1 MKNHSVEKYKNKIID
16 YLIPIILS
24 LVIATV
30 LIWTELTTRSG
41 LTLDDTAFH
50 FHRFYDT
57 YQQIQNHNFSYFQ
70 MNYGMGESGRIVNA
84 LYGPFF
90 AYLMGSLLLFCSSWL
105 RFQILITYL
114 IFLVGGLG
122 IYRLSRKVKI
132 SQVVSSIVTA
142 LFLTTG
148 YIAYWPRSNAFN
160 SWGAVLIPFV
170 LIQGINL
177 LNNHKTRFSWISLGI
192 VMAIVAQIHLLSTF
206 FSILAL
212 IPFFIYG
219 LVLSENKRQMWIDVF
234 KAVGLFIVLT
244 ANVWG
249 AFLLLYPTN
258 QMASPID
265 YSPVLTAVNLSVAGT
280 STMWTSITEVTL
292 LLFIVQLIYVIFNFK
307 SSKLNTFVTLEGL
320 VFLYLSSNLFPW
332 QFVKDTLPAVTGYL
346 QFPNRFTVVAYPLL
360 FLGIGL
366 TLNELIKSHGKKL
379 GMIAS
384 ALAII
389 VVLFNVRADFNEINN
404 MINENYHG
412 IRDNVMEMREK
423 GLIQYIKKLQI
434 NTGNSP
440 DYLPLHDNISSGD
453 VPGKLRDILQRK
465 SQFRKKVLLGG
476 HLQLTWNENETK
488 LTTLPIFLYSQSEL
502 KVNNKRVNPRV
513 SEIGMPIVKAK
524 KGENKA
530 ILAFK
535 TPIWFITLFCISI
548 ITWIIILLY
557 GGINLFKYFKETMIS
572 S

>member
-122 IYRLSRKVKI
+122 IYRLSRKVKL

-177 LNNHKTRFSWISLGI
+177 LNNHKKRFSWISLGI

-307 SSKLNTFVTLEGL
+307 SSKLNTFVTLEGI

-332 QFVKDTLPAVTGYL
+332 QFIKDTLPAVTGYL

-366 TLNELIKSHGKKL
+366 TLNELIKNHGKKL
-379 GMIAS
+379 GTIAS
-384 ALAII
+384 ALAIV

-404 MINENYHG
+404 NITYNKG
-412 IRDNVMEMREK
+412 ITSNAREMKEK
-423 GLIQYIKKLQI
+423 GLAAYINKVEI
-434 NTGNSP
+434 NSP
-440 DYLPLHDNISSGD
+440 DYLPVQKKIKSSD
-453 VPGKLRDILQRK
+453 VTGMLMSMSPQKNNFEQKALSNGRLE
-465 SQFRKKVLLGG
+465 
-476 HLQLTWNENETK
+476 LTWKDSTSK
-488 LTTLPIFLYSQSEL
+488 VTTLPIFIYKQSEL
-502 KVNNKRVNPRV
+502 SLNSKVIKPKVN
-513 SEIGMPIVKAK
+513 EIGMPQVQSR
-524 KGENKA
+524 KGKNTA
-530 ILAFK
+530 ILSFK
-535 TPIWFITLFCISI
+535 TPTWFTALLYISI
-548 ITWIIILLY
+548 LSWVLLIIY
-557 GGINLFKYFKETMIS
+557 GVFRWVKIIKN
-572 S
+572 

>member
-122 IYRLSRKVKI
+122 IYRLSRKVKL

-177 LNNHKTRFSWISLGI
+177 LNNHKKRFSWISLGI

-307 SSKLNTFVTLEGL
+307 SSKLNTFVTLEGI

-384 ALAII
+384 ALAIV

-404 MINENYHG
+404 NITYNKG
-412 IRDNVMEMREK
+412 ITSNAKEMKEK
-423 GLIQYIKKLQI
+423 GLAPYINKVEI
-434 NTGNSP
+434 NSP
-440 DYLPLHDNISSGD
+440 DYLP
-453 VPGKLRDILQRK
+453 V
-465 SQFRKKVLLGG
+465 RKKIKSSDITGMLMSMSPQKNNFEQRALSNGR
-476 HLQLTWNENETK
+476 LELTWKDSTSK
-488 LTTLPIFLYSQSEL
+488 VTTLPIFIYKQSEL
-502 KVNNKRVNPRV
+502 SLNNKVIKPKVN
-513 SEIGMPIVKAK
+513 EIGMPQVQSR
-524 KGENKA
+524 KGKNTA
-530 ILAFK
+530 ILSFK
-535 TPIWFITLFCISI
+535 TPIWFT
-548 ITWIIILLY
+548 ILLY
-557 GGINLFKYFKETMIS
+557 IS
-572 S
+572 ILSWVLLIIYGVFRWVKIVKK

>member
-122 IYRLSRKVKI
+122 IYRLSRKVKL

-177 LNNHKTRFSWISLGI
+177 LNNHKKRFSWISLGI

-307 SSKLNTFVTLEGL
+307 SSKLNTFVTLEGI

-366 TLNELIKSHGKKL
+366 TLNELIKNHGKKL
-379 GMIAS
+379 GTIAS
-384 ALAII
+384 ALAIV

-404 MINENYHG
+404 NITYNKG
-412 IRDNVMEMREK
+412 ITSNAREMKEK
-423 GLIQYIKKLQI
+423 GLAAYINKVEI
-434 NTGNSP
+434 NSP
-440 DYLPLHDNISSGD
+440 DYLPVQKKIKSSD
-453 VPGKLRDILQRK
+453 VTGMLMSMSPQKNNFEQKALSNGRLE
-465 SQFRKKVLLGG
+465 
-476 HLQLTWNENETK
+476 LTWKDSTSK
-488 LTTLPIFLYSQSEL
+488 VTTLPIFIYKQSEL
-502 KVNNKRVNPRV
+502 SLNNKVIKPKLN
-513 SEIGMPIVKAK
+513 EIGMPQVQSR
-524 KGENKA
+524 KGKNTA
-530 ILAFK
+530 ILSFK
-535 TPIWFITLFCISI
+535 TPTWFTALLYISI
-548 ITWIIILLY
+548 LSWVLLIIY
-557 GGINLFKYFKETMIS
+557 GVFRWVKIIKN
-572 S
+572 

>member
-307 SSKLNTFVTLEGL
+307 SSKLNTFVTLEGI

-384 ALAII
+384 ALAIV

-404 MINENYHG
+404 NITYNKEITSNAK
-412 IRDNVMEMREK
+412 EMKEK
-423 GLIQYIKKLQI
+423 GLALYINKVEI
-434 NTGNSP
+434 NSP
-440 DYLPLHDNISSGD
+440 DYLP
-453 VPGKLRDILQRK
+453 V
-465 SQFRKKVLLGG
+465 RKKIKSSDITGMLMSMSPQKNNFEQKALSNGR
-476 HLQLTWNENETK
+476 LELTWKDSTSK
-488 LTTLPIFLYSQSEL
+488 VTTLPIFIYKQSEL
-502 KVNNKRVNPRV
+502 SLNNKVIKPKVN
-513 SEIGMPIVKAK
+513 EIGMPQVQSR
-524 KGENKA
+524 KGKNTA
-530 ILAFK
+530 ILSFK
-535 TPIWFITLFCISI
+535 TPIWFI
-548 ITWIIILLY
+548 ILLY
-557 GGINLFKYFKETMIS
+557 IS
-572 S
+572 ILSWVLLIIYGVFRWVKIIKK

>member
-30 LIWTELTTRSG
+30 LIWTDLTTRSG

-366 TLNELIKSHGKKL
+366 TLNELIKRHGKKL

-384 ALAII
+384 ALAIV

-404 MINENYHG
+404 NITYNKG
-412 IRDNVMEMREK
+412 ITSNAKEMKEK
-423 GLIQYIKKLQI
+423 GLAPYINKVEI
-434 NTGNSP
+434 NSP
-440 DYLPLHDNISSGD
+440 DYLP
-453 VPGKLRDILQRK
+453 V
-465 SQFRKKVLLGG
+465 RKKIKSSDITGMLMSMSPQKNNFEQKALSNGR
-476 HLQLTWNENETK
+476 LELTWKDSTSK
-488 LTTLPIFLYSQSEL
+488 VTTLPIFIYKQSEL
-502 KVNNKRVNPRV
+502 SLNNKVIKPKVN
-513 SEIGMPIVKAK
+513 EIGMPQVQSR
-524 KGENKA
+524 KGKNTA
-530 ILAFK
+530 ILSFK
-535 TPIWFITLFCISI
+535 TPIWFT
-548 ITWIIILLY
+548 ILLY
-557 GGINLFKYFKETMIS
+557 IS
-572 S
+572 ILSWVLLIIYGVFRWVKIIKK

>member
-90 AYLMGSLLLFCSSWL
+90 AYLMGCLLLFCSSWL

-122 IYRLSRKVKI
+122 IYHLSRKVKL

-177 LNNHKTRFSWISLGI
+177 LNNHKKRFSWISLGI

-219 LVLSENKRQMWIDVF
+219 LVLSENKRQIWIDVF

-265 YSPVLTAVNLSVAGT
+265 YSPVLTAVNLFVAGT

-307 SSKLNTFVTLEGL
+307 SSKLNTFVTLEGI

-332 QFVKDTLPAVTGYL
+332 QFIKDTLPAVTGYL

-366 TLNELIKSHGKKL
+366 TLNELLKNHGKKL
-379 GMIAS
+379 GTIAS
-384 ALAII
+384 ALAIV
-389 VVLFNVRADFNEINN
+389 VVLFNGRADFNEINN
-404 MINENYHG
+404 NITYNKG
-412 IRDNVMEMREK
+412 ITSNASEMKEK
-423 GLIQYIKKLQI
+423 GLAAYINKVEI
-434 NTGNSP
+434 NSP
-440 DYLPLHDNISSGD
+440 DYLPVQKKIKSSD
-453 VPGKLRDILQRK
+453 VTGMLMNMASQKNKFKQRAL
-465 SQFRKKVLLGG
+465 SNGRLEI
-476 HLQLTWNENETK
+476 TWKDSTSTV
-488 LTTLPIFLYSQSEL
+488 TTLPIFIYKQSEL
-502 KVNNKRVNPRV
+502 SLNNKVIKPKVN
-513 SEIGMPIVKAK
+513 EIGMPQVQSR
-524 KGENKA
+524 KGKNTA
-530 ILAFK
+530 ILSFK
-535 TPIWFITLFCISI
+535 TPTWFTALLYISI
-548 ITWIIILLY
+548 LSWVLLIIY
-557 GGINLFKYFKETMIS
+557 GVFRWVKIVKK
-572 S
+572 

>member
-280 STMWTSITEVTL
+280 STMWASITEVTL

-307 SSKLNTFVTLEGL
+307 SSKLNTFVTLEGI

-366 TLNELIKSHGKKL
+366 TLNELIKRHGKKL

-384 ALAII
+384 ALAIV

-404 MINENYHG
+404 NITYNKG
-412 IRDNVMEMREK
+412 ITSNAKEMKEK
-423 GLIQYIKKLQI
+423 GLAPYINKVEI
-434 NTGNSP
+434 NSP
-440 DYLPLHDNISSGD
+440 DYLP
-453 VPGKLRDILQRK
+453 V
-465 SQFRKKVLLGG
+465 RKKIKSSDITGMLMSMSPQKNNFEQKALSNGR
-476 HLQLTWNENETK
+476 LELTWKDSTSK
-488 LTTLPIFLYSQSEL
+488 VTTLPIFIYKQSEL
-502 KVNNKRVNPRV
+502 SLNNKVIKPKVN
-513 SEIGMPIVKAK
+513 EIGMPQVQSR
-524 KGENKA
+524 KGKNTA
-530 ILAFK
+530 ILSFK
-535 TPIWFITLFCISI
+535 TPIWFT
-548 ITWIIILLY
+548 ILLY
-557 GGINLFKYFKETMIS
+557 IS
-572 S
+572 ILSWVLLIIYGVFRWVKIIKK

>member
-132 SQVVSSIVTA
+132 PQVVSSIVTA

-148 YIAYWPRSNAFN
+148 YIVYWPRSNAFN

-265 YSPVLTAVNLSVAGT
+265 YSPVLTAVNLCVAGT

-384 ALAII
+384 ALAIV

-404 MINENYHG
+404 NITYNKG
-412 IRDNVMEMREK
+412 ITSNAKEMKEK
-423 GLIQYIKKLQI
+423 GLAPYINKVEI
-434 NTGNSP
+434 NSP
-440 DYLPLHDNISSGD
+440 DYLP
-453 VPGKLRDILQRK
+453 V
-465 SQFRKKVLLGG
+465 RKKIKSSDITGMLMSMSPQKNNFEQKALSNGR
-476 HLQLTWNENETK
+476 LELTWKDSTSK
-488 LTTLPIFLYSQSEL
+488 VTTLPIFIYKQSEL
-502 KVNNKRVNPRV
+502 SLNNKVIKPKVN
-513 SEIGMPIVKAK
+513 EIGMPQVQSR
-524 KGENKA
+524 KGKNTA
-530 ILAFK
+530 ILSFK
-535 TPIWFITLFCISI
+535 TPIWFT
-548 ITWIIILLY
+548 ILLY
-557 GGINLFKYFKETMIS
+557 IS
-572 S
+572 ILSWVLLIIYGVFRWVKIIKK

>member
-114 IFLVGGLG
+114 IFLVGGLE

-384 ALAII
+384 ALAIV

-404 MINENYHG
+404 NITYNKG
-412 IRDNVMEMREK
+412 ITSNAKEMKEK
-423 GLIQYIKKLQI
+423 GLAPYINKVEI
-434 NTGNSP
+434 NSP
-440 DYLPLHDNISSGD
+440 DYLP
-453 VPGKLRDILQRK
+453 V
-465 SQFRKKVLLGG
+465 RKKIKSSDITGMLMSMSPQKNNFEQKALSNGR
-476 HLQLTWNENETK
+476 LELTWKDSTSK
-488 LTTLPIFLYSQSEL
+488 VTTLPIFIYKQSEL
-502 KVNNKRVNPRV
+502 SLNNKVIKPKVN
-513 SEIGMPIVKAK
+513 EIGMPQVQSR
-524 KGENKA
+524 KGKNTA
-530 ILAFK
+530 ILSFK
-535 TPIWFITLFCISI
+535 TPIWFT
-548 ITWIIILLY
+548 ILLY
-557 GGINLFKYFKETMIS
+557 IS
-572 S
+572 ILSWVLLIIYGVFRWVKIIKK

>member
-1 MKNHSVEKYKNKIID
+1 MKNSNIEKYKSNLID

-24 LVIATV
+24 LVIATI
-30 LIWTELTTRSG
+30 LIWTILSTRSG

-57 YQQIQNHNFSYFQ
+57 NQQIQNHNFSYFQ

-90 AYLMGSLLLFCSSWL
+90 AYIMGFLLLFCSSWL
-105 RFQILITYL
+105 RFQVVITYL

-122 IYRLSRKVKI
+122 MYHLSRKVKMTRT
-132 SQVVSSIVTA
+132 VSSVITA

-148 YIAYWPRSNAFN
+148 YIAYWLRSNAFN

-177 LNNHKTRFSWISLGI
+177 LNNYKKRFSWISLGV
-192 VMAIVAQIHLLSTF
+192 VMAIVAQVHLLSTF

-219 LVLSENKRQMWIDVF
+219 LVLSENRRQMWLDVF
-234 KAVGLFIVLT
+234 KAVGLFVVLT

-265 YSPVLTAVNLSVAGT
+265 FSPVLTSVNLSLAGT

-292 LLFIVQLIYVIFNFK
+292 LLFIVQIIYVAFNFK

-320 VFLYLSSNLFPW
+320 VFFYLSSNLFPW
-332 QFVKDTLPAVTGYL
+332 QFVKDNLPAVTGYL

-360 FLGIGL
+360 FLGVGL
-366 TLNELIKSHGKKL
+366 TITELVKEHGKKL
-379 GMIAS
+379 SLLAS
-384 ALAII
+384 ALAVVI
-389 VVLFNVRADFNEINN
+389 VLFNVRADFNEINN
-404 MINENYHG
+404 NISYNKG
-412 IRDNVMEMREK
+412 IISNSREMQEK
-423 GLIQYIKKLQI
+423 GLEAYINKIDI
-434 NTGNSP
+434 NTP
-440 DYLPLHDNISSGD
+440 DYLPVQKKIKSAD
-453 VPGKLRDILQRK
+453 VTGMLMNMAPQRK
-465 SQFRKKVLLGG
+465 NFSKKVLSGG
-476 HLQLTWNENETK
+476 RLEIKWNGENAK
-488 LTTLPIFLYSQSEL
+488 LTTLPVFIYHQSEL
-502 KVNNKRVNPRV
+502 TVNGKKVNPKLNK
-513 SEIGMPIVKAK
+513 IGMPIVQSKRGK
-524 KGENKA
+524 NTA
-530 ILAFK
+530 ILSFK
-535 TPIWFITLFCISI
+535 TPAWFT
-548 ITWIIILLY
+548 ILLY
-557 GGINLFKYFKETMIS
+557 IS
-572 S
+572 ILGWVVMLIYGVFRLVKIAKK

>member
-292 LLFIVQLIYVIFNFK
+292 LLFIVQLIYVIFNFR
-307 SSKLNTFVTLEGL
+307 SSKLNTFVTLEGI

-384 ALAII
+384 ALAIV

-404 MINENYHG
+404 NITYNKG
-412 IRDNVMEMREK
+412 ITSNAKEMKEK
-423 GLIQYIKKLQI
+423 GLAPYINKVEI
-434 NTGNSP
+434 NSP
-440 DYLPLHDNISSGD
+440 DYLP
-453 VPGKLRDILQRK
+453 V
-465 SQFRKKVLLGG
+465 RKKIKSSDITGMLMSMSPQKNNFEQRVISNGRLE
-476 HLQLTWNENETK
+476 LTWKDSTSK
-488 LTTLPIFLYSQSEL
+488 VTTLPIFIYKQSEL
-502 KVNNKRVNPRV
+502 SLNNKVIKPKVN
-513 SEIGMPIVKAK
+513 EIGMPQVQSR
-524 KGENKA
+524 KGKNTA
-530 ILAFK
+530 ILSFK
-535 TPIWFITLFCISI
+535 TPIWFT
-548 ITWIIILLY
+548 ILLY
-557 GGINLFKYFKETMIS
+557 IS
-572 S
+572 ILSWVLLIICGVFRCEKIIKK

>member
-280 STMWTSITEVTL
+280 STMWASITEVTL

-307 SSKLNTFVTLEGL
+307 SSKLNTFVTLEGI

-404 MINENYHG
+404 NITYNKG
-412 IRDNVMEMREK
+412 ITSNAKEMKEK
-423 GLIQYIKKLQI
+423 GLAPYINKVEI
-434 NTGNSP
+434 NSP
-440 DYLPLHDNISSGD
+440 DYLP
-453 VPGKLRDILQRK
+453 V
-465 SQFRKKVLLGG
+465 RKKIKSSDITGMLMSMSPQKNNFEQRVISNGRLEF
-476 HLQLTWNENETK
+476 TWKDSTSK
-488 LTTLPIFLYSQSEL
+488 VTTLPIFIYKQSEL
-502 KVNNKRVNPRV
+502 SLNNKVIKPKVN
-513 SEIGMPIVKAK
+513 EIGMPQVQSR
-524 KGENKA
+524 KGKNTA
-530 ILAFK
+530 ILSFK
-535 TPIWFITLFCISI
+535 TPTWFT
-548 ITWIIILLY
+548 ILLY
-557 GGINLFKYFKETMIS
+557 IS
-572 S
+572 ILSWVLLIIYGVFRWVKIIKK

>member
-122 IYRLSRKVKI
+122 IYRLSRKVKL

-177 LNNHKTRFSWISLGI
+177 LNNHKKRFSWISLGI

-307 SSKLNTFVTLEGL
+307 SSKLNTFVTLEGI

-366 TLNELIKSHGKKL
+366 TLNELIKNHGKKL
-379 GMIAS
+379 GTIAS
-384 ALAII
+384 ALAIV

-404 MINENYHG
+404 NITYNKG
-412 IRDNVMEMREK
+412 ITSNAKEMKEK
-423 GLIQYIKKLQI
+423 GLAPYINKVEI
-434 NTGNSP
+434 NSP
-440 DYLPLHDNISSGD
+440 DYLP
-453 VPGKLRDILQRK
+453 V
-465 SQFRKKVLLGG
+465 RKKIKSSDITGMLMSMSPQKNNFEQRALSNGR
-476 HLQLTWNENETK
+476 LELTWKDSTSK
-488 LTTLPIFLYSQSEL
+488 VTTLPIFIYKQSEL
-502 KVNNKRVNPRV
+502 SLNNKVIKPKLN
-513 SEIGMPIVKAK
+513 EIGMPQVQSR
-524 KGENKA
+524 KGKNTA
-530 ILAFK
+530 ILSFK
-535 TPIWFITLFCISI
+535 TPTWFTALLYISI
-548 ITWIIILLY
+548 LSWVLLIIY
-557 GGINLFKYFKETMIS
+557 GVFRWVKIIKK
-572 S
+572 

>member
-114 IFLVGGLG
+114 IFMVGGLG
-122 IYRLSRKVKI
+122 IYRLSRKAKI

-148 YIAYWPRSNAFN
+148 YIAYWSRSNAFN

-307 SSKLNTFVTLEGL
+307 SSKLNTFVTLEGI

-384 ALAII
+384 ALAIV

-404 MINENYHG
+404 NITYNKG
-412 IRDNVMEMREK
+412 ITSNAKEMKEK
-423 GLIQYIKKLQI
+423 GLALYINKVEI
-434 NTGNSP
+434 NSP
-440 DYLPLHDNISSGD
+440 DYLP
-453 VPGKLRDILQRK
+453 V
-465 SQFRKKVLLGG
+465 RKKIKSSDITGMLMSMSPQKNNFEQKALSNGR
-476 HLQLTWNENETK
+476 LELTWKDSTSK
-488 LTTLPIFLYSQSEL
+488 VTTLPIFIYKQSEL
-502 KVNNKRVNPRV
+502 SLNNKVIKPKVN
-513 SEIGMPIVKAK
+513 EIGMPQVQSR
-524 KGENKA
+524 KGKNTA
-530 ILAFK
+530 ILSFK
-535 TPIWFITLFCISI
+535 TPIWFI
-548 ITWIIILLY
+548 ILLY
-557 GGINLFKYFKETMIS
+557 IS
-572 S
+572 ILSWVLLIIYGVFRWVKIIKK

>member
-1 MKNHSVEKYKNKIID
+1 MKNYSVEKYKNKIID

-307 SSKLNTFVTLEGL
+307 SSKLNTFVTLEGI

-384 ALAII
+384 ALAIV

-404 MINENYHG
+404 NITYNKEITSNAK
-412 IRDNVMEMREK
+412 EMKEK
-423 GLIQYIKKLQI
+423 GLALYINKVEI
-434 NTGNSP
+434 NSP
-440 DYLPLHDNISSGD
+440 DYLP
-453 VPGKLRDILQRK
+453 V
-465 SQFRKKVLLGG
+465 RKKIKSSDITGMLMSMSPQKNNFEQKALSNGR
-476 HLQLTWNENETK
+476 LELTWKDSTSK
-488 LTTLPIFLYSQSEL
+488 VTTLPIFIYKQSEL
-502 KVNNKRVNPRV
+502 SLNNKVIKPKVN
-513 SEIGMPIVKAK
+513 EIGMPQVQSR
-524 KGENKA
+524 KGKNTA
-530 ILAFK
+530 ILSFK
-535 TPIWFITLFCISI
+535 TPIWFI
-548 ITWIIILLY
+548 ILLY
-557 GGINLFKYFKETMIS
+557 IS
-572 S
+572 ILSWVLLIIYGVFRWVKIIKK

>member
-122 IYRLSRKVKI
+122 IYRLSRKVKL

-177 LNNHKTRFSWISLGI
+177 LNNHKKRFSWISLGI

-307 SSKLNTFVTLEGL
+307 SSKLNTFVTLEGI

-366 TLNELIKSHGKKL
+366 TLNELIKSHGKKI

-384 ALAII
+384 ALAIV

-404 MINENYHG
+404 NITYNKG
-412 IRDNVMEMREK
+412 ITSNAKEMKEK
-423 GLIQYIKKLQI
+423 GLAPYINKVEI
-434 NTGNSP
+434 NSP
-440 DYLPLHDNISSGD
+440 DYLPVIKKIKSS
-453 VPGKLRDILQRK
+453 DITGMLMSMSPQKNNFEQRAL
-465 SQFRKKVLLGG
+465 SNGRLE
-476 HLQLTWNENETK
+476 LTWKDSTSK
-488 LTTLPIFLYSQSEL
+488 VTTLPIFIYKQSEL
-502 KVNNKRVNPRV
+502 SLNNKVIKPKVN
-513 SEIGMPIVKAK
+513 EIGMPQVQSR
-524 KGENKA
+524 KGKNTA
-530 ILAFK
+530 ILSFK
-535 TPIWFITLFCISI
+535 TPTWFT
-548 ITWIIILLY
+548 ILLY
-557 GGINLFKYFKETMIS
+557 IS
-572 S
+572 ILSWALLIIYGVFRWVKIVKK

>member
-122 IYRLSRKVKI
+122 IYRLSRKIKL

-177 LNNHKTRFSWISLGI
+177 LNNHKKRFSWISLGI
-192 VMAIVAQIHLLSTF
+192 VVAIVAQIHLLSTF

-307 SSKLNTFVTLEGL
+307 SSKLNTFVTLEGI

-366 TLNELIKSHGKKL
+366 TLNELIKSHGKKI

-384 ALAII
+384 ALAIV

-404 MINENYHG
+404 NITYNKG
-412 IRDNVMEMREK
+412 ITSNAKEMKEK
-423 GLIQYIKKLQI
+423 GLAPYINKVEI
-434 NTGNSP
+434 NSP
-440 DYLPLHDNISSGD
+440 DYLP
-453 VPGKLRDILQRK
+453 V
-465 SQFRKKVLLGG
+465 RKKIKSSDITGMLMSMS
-476 HLQLTWNENETK
+476 LQKNNFEQRALSNGRLELTWKDSTSK
-488 LTTLPIFLYSQSEL
+488 VTTLPIFIYKQSEL
-502 KVNNKRVNPRV
+502 SLNNKVIKPKVN
-513 SEIGMPIVKAK
+513 EIGMPQVQSR
-524 KGENKA
+524 KGKNTA
-530 ILAFK
+530 ILSFK
-535 TPIWFITLFCISI
+535 TPTWFT
-548 ITWIIILLY
+548 ILLY
-557 GGINLFKYFKETMIS
+557 IS
-572 S
+572 ILSWALLIIYGVFRWVKIVKK

>member
-122 IYRLSRKVKI
+122 IYRLSRKVKL

-177 LNNHKTRFSWISLGI
+177 LNNHKKRFSWISLGI

-307 SSKLNTFVTLEGL
+307 SSKLNTFVTLEGI

-366 TLNELIKSHGKKL
+366 TLNELIKNHGKKL
-379 GMIAS
+379 GTIAS
-384 ALAII
+384 ALAIV

-404 MINENYHG
+404 NITYNKG
-412 IRDNVMEMREK
+412 ITSNAKEMKEK
-423 GLIQYIKKLQI
+423 GLAPYINKVKI
-434 NTGNSP
+434 NSP
-440 DYLPLHDNISSGD
+440 DYLP
-453 VPGKLRDILQRK
+453 V
-465 SQFRKKVLLGG
+465 RKKIKSSDITGMLMSMSPQKNNFERRALPNGR
-476 HLQLTWNENETK
+476 LELTWKDSTSK
-488 LTTLPIFLYSQSEL
+488 VTTLPIFIYKQSEL
-502 KVNNKRVNPRV
+502 SLNNKVIKPKVN
-513 SEIGMPIVKAK
+513 EIGMPQVQSR
-524 KGENKA
+524 KGKNTA
-530 ILAFK
+530 ILSFK
-535 TPIWFITLFCISI
+535 TPTWFTVLLYISI
-548 ITWIIILLY
+548 LSWVLLIIY
-557 GGINLFKYFKETMIS
+557 GVFRWVKIIKK
-572 S
+572 

>member
-307 SSKLNTFVTLEGL
+307 SSKLNTFVTLEGI

-384 ALAII
+384 ALAIV

-404 MINENYHG
+404 NITYNKG
-412 IRDNVMEMREK
+412 ITSNAKEMKEK
-423 GLIQYIKKLQI
+423 GLAPYINKVEI
-434 NTGNSP
+434 NSP
-440 DYLPLHDNISSGD
+440 DYLP
-453 VPGKLRDILQRK
+453 V
-465 SQFRKKVLLGG
+465 RKKIKSSDITGMLMSMSPQKNNFEQRVISNGRLE
-476 HLQLTWNENETK
+476 LTWKDSTSK
-488 LTTLPIFLYSQSEL
+488 VTTLPIFIYKQSEL
-502 KVNNKRVNPRV
+502 SLNNKVIKPKVN
-513 SEIGMPIVKAK
+513 EIGMPQVQSR
-524 KGENKA
+524 KGKNTA
-530 ILAFK
+530 ILSFK
-535 TPIWFITLFCISI
+535 TPIWFT
-548 ITWIIILLY
+548 ILLY
-557 GGINLFKYFKETMIS
+557 IS
-572 S
+572 ILSWVLLIIYGVFRCEKIIKK

>member
-1 MKNHSVEKYKNKIID
+1 MKNHSVEKYKNKIIN

-122 IYRLSRKVKI
+122 IYRLSRKIKL

-177 LNNHKTRFSWISLGI
+177 LNNHKKRFSWISLGI

-307 SSKLNTFVTLEGL
+307 SSKLNTFVTLEGI

-384 ALAII
+384 ALAIV

-404 MINENYHG
+404 NITYNKG
-412 IRDNVMEMREK
+412 ITSNAKEMKEK
-423 GLIQYIKKLQI
+423 GLAPYINKVEI
-434 NTGNSP
+434 NSP
-440 DYLPLHDNISSGD
+440 DYLP
-453 VPGKLRDILQRK
+453 V
-465 SQFRKKVLLGG
+465 RKKIKSSDITGMLMSMSPQKNNFEQRALSNGR
-476 HLQLTWNENETK
+476 LELTWKDSTSK
-488 LTTLPIFLYSQSEL
+488 VTTLPIFIYKQSEL
-502 KVNNKRVNPRV
+502 SLNNKVIKPKVN
-513 SEIGMPIVKAK
+513 EIGMPQVQSR
-524 KGENKA
+524 KGKNTA
-530 ILAFK
+530 ILSFK
-535 TPIWFITLFCISI
+535 TPTWFT
-548 ITWIIILLY
+548 ILLY
-557 GGINLFKYFKETMIS
+557 IS
-572 S
+572 ILSWALLIIYGVFRWVKIVKK

>member
-384 ALAII
+384 ALAIV

-404 MINENYHG
+404 NITYNKG
-412 IRDNVMEMREK
+412 ITNNAREMKEK
-423 GLIQYIKKLQI
+423 GLAPYINKVEI
-434 NTGNSP
+434 NSP
-440 DYLPLHDNISSGD
+440 DYLP
-453 VPGKLRDILQRK
+453 V
-465 SQFRKKVLLGG
+465 RKKIKSSDITGMLMSMSPQKNNFEQKALSNGR
-476 HLQLTWNENETK
+476 LELTWKDSTSK
-488 LTTLPIFLYSQSEL
+488 VTTLPIFIYKQSEL
-502 KVNNKRVNPRV
+502 SLNNKVIKPKVN
-513 SEIGMPIVKAK
+513 EIGMPQVQSR
-524 KGENKA
+524 KGKNTA
-530 ILAFK
+530 ILSFK
-535 TPIWFITLFCISI
+535 TPIWFT
-548 ITWIIILLY
+548 ILLY
-557 GGINLFKYFKETMIS
+557 IS
-572 S
+572 ILSWVLLIIYGVFRWVKIIKK

>member
-384 ALAII
+384 ALAIV

-404 MINENYHG
+404 NITYNKG
-412 IRDNVMEMREK
+412 ITNNAREMKEK
-423 GLIQYIKKLQI
+423 GLAPYINKVEI
-434 NTGNSP
+434 NSP
-440 DYLPLHDNISSGD
+440 DYLP
-453 VPGKLRDILQRK
+453 V
-465 SQFRKKVLLGG
+465 RKKIKSSDITGMLMSMSPQKNNFEQRVISNGRLEF
-476 HLQLTWNENETK
+476 TWKDSTSK
-488 LTTLPIFLYSQSEL
+488 VTTLPIFIYKQSEL
-502 KVNNKRVNPRV
+502 SLNNKVIKPKVN
-513 SEIGMPIVKAK
+513 EIGMPQVQSR
-524 KGENKA
+524 KGKNTA
-530 ILAFK
+530 ILSFK
-535 TPIWFITLFCISI
+535 TPIWFT
-548 ITWIIILLY
+548 ILLY
-557 GGINLFKYFKETMIS
+557 IS
-572 S
+572 ILSWVLLIIYGVFRWVKIIKK

>member
-90 AYLMGSLLLFCSSWL
+90 AYLMGGVLLFCSSWL

-122 IYRLSRKVKI
+122 IYHLSRKVKL

-177 LNNHKTRFSWISLGI
+177 LNNHKKRFSWISLGI

-219 LVLSENKRQMWIDVF
+219 LVLSENKRQLWMDVF

-307 SSKLNTFVTLEGL
+307 ASRLNTFVTLEGI

-332 QFVKDTLPAVTGYL
+332 QFIKDTLPAVTGYL

-366 TLNELIKSHGKKL
+366 TLNELIKNHGKKL
-379 GMIAS
+379 GTIAS
-384 ALAII
+384 ALAIV

-404 MINENYHG
+404 NITYNKG
-412 IRDNVMEMREK
+412 ITNNAREMKEK
-423 GLIQYIKKLQI
+423 GLAAYINKVEI
-434 NTGNSP
+434 NSP
-440 DYLPLHDNISSGD
+440 DYLPVQKKIKSS
-453 VPGKLRDILQRK
+453 DITG
-465 SQFRKKVLLGG
+465 LLMSMSPQKNNFEQTALSNGR
-476 HLQLTWNENETK
+476 LELTWKDSTSK
-488 LTTLPIFLYSQSEL
+488 VTTLPIFIYKQSEL
-502 KVNNKRVNPRV
+502 SLNNKVIKPKLNEV
-513 SEIGMPIVKAK
+513 GMPQVQSR
-524 KGENKA
+524 KGKNTA
-530 ILAFK
+530 ILSFK
-535 TPIWFITLFCISI
+535 TPTWFTALLYISI
-548 ITWIIILLY
+548 LSWVLLIIY
-557 GGINLFKYFKETMIS
+557 GVFRWVKIIKK
-572 S
+572 

>member
-122 IYRLSRKVKI
+122 IYRLSRKVKL
-132 SQVVSSIVTA
+132 SQVVSSIVTT

-177 LNNHKTRFSWISLGI
+177 LNNHKKRFSWISLGI

-206 FSILAL
+206 FSILTL

-307 SSKLNTFVTLEGL
+307 SSKLNTFVTLEGI

-366 TLNELIKSHGKKL
+366 TLNELIKSHGKKI

-384 ALAII
+384 ALAIV

-404 MINENYHG
+404 NITYNKG
-412 IRDNVMEMREK
+412 ITSNAKEMKEK
-423 GLIQYIKKLQI
+423 GLAPYINKVEI
-434 NTGNSP
+434 NSP
-440 DYLPLHDNISSGD
+440 DYLP
-453 VPGKLRDILQRK
+453 V
-465 SQFRKKVLLGG
+465 RKKIKSSDITGMLMSMS
-476 HLQLTWNENETK
+476 LQKNNFEQRALSNGRLELTWKDSTSK
-488 LTTLPIFLYSQSEL
+488 VTTLPIFIYKQSEL
-502 KVNNKRVNPRV
+502 SLNNKVIKPKVN
-513 SEIGMPIVKAK
+513 EIGMPQVQSR
-524 KGENKA
+524 KGKNTA
-530 ILAFK
+530 ILSFK
-535 TPIWFITLFCISI
+535 TPTWFT
-548 ITWIIILLY
+548 ILLY
-557 GGINLFKYFKETMIS
+557 IS
-572 S
+572 ILSWVLLIIYGVFRWVKIVKK

>member
-122 IYRLSRKVKI
+122 IYHLSRKVKI

-177 LNNHKTRFSWISLGI
+177 LNNHKKRFSWISLGI

-292 LLFIVQLIYVIFNFK
+292 LLFIVQLIYVIFNFR
-307 SSKLNTFVTLEGL
+307 SSKLNTFVTLEGI

-404 MINENYHG
+404 NITYNKG
-412 IRDNVMEMREK
+412 ITSNAKEMKEK
-423 GLIQYIKKLQI
+423 GLAPYINKVEI
-434 NTGNSP
+434 NSP
-440 DYLPLHDNISSGD
+440 DYLP
-453 VPGKLRDILQRK
+453 V
-465 SQFRKKVLLGG
+465 RKKIKSSDITGMLMSMSPQKNNFEQRVISNGRLE
-476 HLQLTWNENETK
+476 LTWKDSTSK
-488 LTTLPIFLYSQSEL
+488 VTTLPIFIYKQSEL
-502 KVNNKRVNPRV
+502 SLNNKVIKPKVN
-513 SEIGMPIVKAK
+513 EIGMPQVQSR
-524 KGENKA
+524 KGKNTA
-530 ILAFK
+530 ILSFK
-535 TPIWFITLFCISI
+535 TPIWFT
-548 ITWIIILLY
+548 ILLY
-557 GGINLFKYFKETMIS
+557 IS
-572 S
+572 ILSWVLLIIYGVFRCEKIIKK

>member
-1 MKNHSVEKYKNKIID
+1 MKNYSVEKYKNKIID

-307 SSKLNTFVTLEGL
+307 SSKLNTFVTLEGI

-384 ALAII
+384 ALAIV

-404 MINENYHG
+404 NITYNKEITSNAK
-412 IRDNVMEMREK
+412 EMKEK
-423 GLIQYIKKLQI
+423 GLALYINKVEI
-434 NTGNSP
+434 NSP
-440 DYLPLHDNISSGD
+440 DYLP
-453 VPGKLRDILQRK
+453 V
-465 SQFRKKVLLGG
+465 RKKIKSSDITGMLMSMSPQKNNFEQKALSNGR
-476 HLQLTWNENETK
+476 LELTWKDSTSK
-488 LTTLPIFLYSQSEL
+488 VTTLPIFIYKQSEL
-502 KVNNKRVNPRV
+502 SLNNKVIKPKVN
-513 SEIGMPIVKAK
+513 EIGMPQVQSR
-524 KGENKA
+524 KGKNTA
-530 ILAFK
+530 ILSFK
-535 TPIWFITLFCISI
+535 TPIWFI
-548 ITWIIILLY
+548 ILLY
-557 GGINLFKYFKETMIS
+557 IS
-572 S
+572 ILSWVLLIIYGVFRWIKIIKK

>member
-90 AYLMGSLLLFCSSWL
+90 AYLMGGLLLFCSSWL

-122 IYRLSRKVKI
+122 IYHLSRKVKL
-132 SQVVSSIVTA
+132 SQVVSSIVAA

-177 LNNHKTRFSWISLGI
+177 LNNHKKRFSWISLGI

-219 LVLSENKRQMWIDVF
+219 LVLSENKRQMWMDVF

-307 SSKLNTFVTLEGL
+307 ASRLNTFVTLEGI

-366 TLNELIKSHGKKL
+366 TLNELIKNHGKKL
-379 GMIAS
+379 GTIAS
-384 ALAII
+384 ALAIV

-404 MINENYHG
+404 NITYNKG
-412 IRDNVMEMREK
+412 ITSNAREMKEK
-423 GLIQYIKKLQI
+423 GLAAYINKVEI
-434 NTGNSP
+434 NSP
-440 DYLPLHDNISSGD
+440 DYLPVQKKIKSSD
-453 VPGKLRDILQRK
+453 VTGMLMSMSPQKNNFEQKALSNGRLE
-465 SQFRKKVLLGG
+465 
-476 HLQLTWNENETK
+476 LTWKDSTSK
-488 LTTLPIFLYSQSEL
+488 VTTLPIFIYKQSEL
-502 KVNNKRVNPRV
+502 SLNNKVIKPKLN
-513 SEIGMPIVKAK
+513 EIGMPQVQSR
-524 KGENKA
+524 KGKNTA
-530 ILAFK
+530 ILSFK
-535 TPIWFITLFCISI
+535 TPTWFTALLYISI
-548 ITWIIILLY
+548 LSWVLLIIY
-557 GGINLFKYFKETMIS
+557 GVFRWVKIIKN
-572 S
+572 

>member
-307 SSKLNTFVTLEGL
+307 ASRLNTFVTLEGI

-404 MINENYHG
+404 NITYNKG
-412 IRDNVMEMREK
+412 ITSNAKEMKEK
-423 GLIQYIKKLQI
+423 GLAPYINKVEI
-434 NTGNSP
+434 NSP
-440 DYLPLHDNISSGD
+440 DYLP
-453 VPGKLRDILQRK
+453 V
-465 SQFRKKVLLGG
+465 RKKIKSSDITGMLMSMSPQKNNFEQRVISNGRLEF
-476 HLQLTWNENETK
+476 TWKDSTSK
-488 LTTLPIFLYSQSEL
+488 VTTLPIFIYKQSEL
-502 KVNNKRVNPRV
+502 SLNNKVIKPKVN
-513 SEIGMPIVKAK
+513 EIGMPQVQSR
-524 KGENKA
+524 KGKNTA
-530 ILAFK
+530 ILSFK
-535 TPIWFITLFCISI
+535 TPIWFT
-548 ITWIIILLY
+548 ILLY
-557 GGINLFKYFKETMIS
+557 IS
-572 S
+572 ILSWVLLIIYGVFRCEKIIKK

>member
-122 IYRLSRKVKI
+122 IYRLSRKIKL

-177 LNNHKTRFSWISLGI
+177 LNNHKKRFSWISLGI

-307 SSKLNTFVTLEGL
+307 SSKLNTFVTVEGI

-384 ALAII
+384 ALAIV

-404 MINENYHG
+404 NITYNKG
-412 IRDNVMEMREK
+412 ITSNAKEMKEK
-423 GLIQYIKKLQI
+423 GLAPYINKVEI
-434 NTGNSP
+434 NSP
-440 DYLPLHDNISSGD
+440 DYLP
-453 VPGKLRDILQRK
+453 V
-465 SQFRKKVLLGG
+465 RKKIKSSDITGMLMSMS
-476 HLQLTWNENETK
+476 LQKNNFEQRALSNGRLELTWKDSTSK
-488 LTTLPIFLYSQSEL
+488 VTTLPIFIYKQSEL
-502 KVNNKRVNPRV
+502 SLNNKVIKPKLN
-513 SEIGMPIVKAK
+513 EIGMPQVQSR
-524 KGENKA
+524 KGKNTA
-530 ILAFK
+530 ILSFK
-535 TPIWFITLFCISI
+535 TPTWFTALLYISI
-548 ITWIIILLY
+548 LSWVLLIIY
-557 GGINLFKYFKETMIS
+557 GVFRWVKIIKK
-572 S
+572 

>member
-307 SSKLNTFVTLEGL
+307 SSKLNTFVTLEGI

-366 TLNELIKSHGKKL
+366 TLNELIKNHGKKI
-379 GMIAS
+379 GTIAS
-384 ALAII
+384 ALAIV

-404 MINENYHG
+404 NITYNKG
-412 IRDNVMEMREK
+412 ITNNAREMKEK
-423 GLIQYIKKLQI
+423 GLAAYINKVEI
-434 NTGNSP
+434 NSP
-440 DYLPLHDNISSGD
+440 DYLPVQKKIKSS
-453 VPGKLRDILQRK
+453 DITG
-465 SQFRKKVLLGG
+465 LLMSMSPQKNNFEQTALSNGR
-476 HLQLTWNENETK
+476 LELTWKDSTSK
-488 LTTLPIFLYSQSEL
+488 VTTLPIFIYKQSEL
-502 KVNNKRVNPRV
+502 SLNNKVIKPKVN
-513 SEIGMPIVKAK
+513 EIGMPQVQSR
-524 KGENKA
+524 KGKNTA
-530 ILAFK
+530 ILSFK
-535 TPIWFITLFCISI
+535 TPIWFT
-548 ITWIIILLY
+548 ILLY
-557 GGINLFKYFKETMIS
+557 IS
-572 S
+572 ILSWVLLIIYGVFRWVKIIKK

>member
-384 ALAII
+384 ALAIV

-404 MINENYHG
+404 NITYNKG
-412 IRDNVMEMREK
+412 ITSNAKEMKEK
-423 GLIQYIKKLQI
+423 GLAAYINKVEI
-434 NTGNSP
+434 NSP
-440 DYLPLHDNISSGD
+440 DYLPVQKKIKSS
-453 VPGKLRDILQRK
+453 DITG
-465 SQFRKKVLLGG
+465 LLMSMSPQKNNFEQTALSNGR
-476 HLQLTWNENETK
+476 LELTWKDSTSK
-488 LTTLPIFLYSQSEL
+488 VTTLPIFIYKQSEL
-502 KVNNKRVNPRV
+502 SLNNKVIKPKLN
-513 SEIGMPIVKAK
+513 EIGMPQVQSR
-524 KGENKA
+524 KGKNTA
-530 ILAFK
+530 ILSFK
-535 TPIWFITLFCISI
+535 TPTWFT
-548 ITWIIILLY
+548 ILLY
-557 GGINLFKYFKETMIS
+557 IS
-572 S
+572 ILSWVLLIIYGVFRWVKIIKK

>member
-122 IYRLSRKVKI
+122 IYRLSRKIKL

-177 LNNHKTRFSWISLGI
+177 LNNHKNRFSWISLGI

-307 SSKLNTFVTLEGL
+307 SSKLNTFVTLEGI

-366 TLNELIKSHGKKL
+366 TLNELIKSHGKKI

-384 ALAII
+384 ALAIV

-404 MINENYHG
+404 NITYNKG
-412 IRDNVMEMREK
+412 ITSNAKEMKEK
-423 GLIQYIKKLQI
+423 GLAPYINKVEI
-434 NTGNSP
+434 NSP
-440 DYLPLHDNISSGD
+440 DYLP
-453 VPGKLRDILQRK
+453 V
-465 SQFRKKVLLGG
+465 RKKIKSSDITGMLMSMS
-476 HLQLTWNENETK
+476 LQKNNFEQRALSNGRLELTWKDSTSK
-488 LTTLPIFLYSQSEL
+488 VTTLPIFIYKQSEL
-502 KVNNKRVNPRV
+502 SLNNKVIKPKVN
-513 SEIGMPIVKAK
+513 EIGMPQVQSR
-524 KGENKA
+524 KGKNTA
-530 ILAFK
+530 ILSFK
-535 TPIWFITLFCISI
+535 TPTWFT
-548 ITWIIILLY
+548 ILLY
-557 GGINLFKYFKETMIS
+557 IS
-572 S
+572 ILSWALLIIYGVFRWVKIVKK

>member
-122 IYRLSRKVKI
+122 IYRLSRKVKL

-177 LNNHKTRFSWISLGI
+177 LNNHKKRFSWISLGI

-307 SSKLNTFVTLEGL
+307 SSKLNTFVTLEGI

-384 ALAII
+384 ALAIV

-404 MINENYHG
+404 NITYNRG
-412 IRDNVMEMREK
+412 ITSNAKEMKEK
-423 GLIQYIKKLQI
+423 GLAPYINKVEI
-434 NTGNSP
+434 NSP
-440 DYLPLHDNISSGD
+440 DYLPVIKKIKSS
-453 VPGKLRDILQRK
+453 DITGMLMSMSPQKNNFEQRAL
-465 SQFRKKVLLGG
+465 SNGRLE
-476 HLQLTWNENETK
+476 LTWKDSTSK
-488 LTTLPIFLYSQSEL
+488 VTTLPIFIYKQSEL
-502 KVNNKRVNPRV
+502 SLNSKVIKPKVN
-513 SEIGMPIVKAK
+513 EIGMPQVQSR
-524 KGENKA
+524 KGKNTA
-530 ILAFK
+530 ILSFK
-535 TPIWFITLFCISI
+535 TPTWFT
-548 ITWIIILLY
+548 ILLY
-557 GGINLFKYFKETMIS
+557 IS
-572 S
+572 ILSWALLIIYGVFRWVKIVKK

>member
-384 ALAII
+384 ALAI
-389 VVLFNVRADFNEINN
+389 VLVLFNVRADFNEINN
-404 MINENYHG
+404 NITYNKG
-412 IRDNVMEMREK
+412 ITSNAKEMKEK
-423 GLIQYIKKLQI
+423 GLAPYINKVEI
-434 NTGNSP
+434 NSP
-440 DYLPLHDNISSGD
+440 DYLP
-453 VPGKLRDILQRK
+453 V
-465 SQFRKKVLLGG
+465 RKKIKSSDITGMLMNMSPQKNNFEQKALSNGR
-476 HLQLTWNENETK
+476 LELTCKDSTSK
-488 LTTLPIFLYSQSEL
+488 VTILPIFIYKQSEL
-502 KVNNKRVNPRV
+502 SLNNKVIKPKVN
-513 SEIGMPIVKAK
+513 EIGMPQVQSR
-524 KGENKA
+524 KGKNTA
-530 ILAFK
+530 ILSFK
-535 TPIWFITLFCISI
+535 TPIWFT
-548 ITWIIILLY
+548 ILLY
-557 GGINLFKYFKETMIS
+557 IS
-572 S
+572 ILSWVLLIIYGVFRWVKIIKK

>member
-1 MKNHSVEKYKNKIID
+1 MKNYSVEKYKNKIID

-307 SSKLNTFVTLEGL
+307 SSKLNTFVTLEGI

-384 ALAII
+384 ALAIV

-404 MINENYHG
+404 NITYNKE
-412 IRDNVMEMREK
+412 ITSNVKEMKEK
-423 GLIQYIKKLQI
+423 GLALYINKVEI
-434 NTGNSP
+434 NSP
-440 DYLPLHDNISSGD
+440 DYLP
-453 VPGKLRDILQRK
+453 V
-465 SQFRKKVLLGG
+465 RKKIKSSDITGMLMSMSPQKNNFEQKALSNGR
-476 HLQLTWNENETK
+476 LELTWKDSTSK
-488 LTTLPIFLYSQSEL
+488 VTTLPIFIYKQSEL
-502 KVNNKRVNPRV
+502 SLNNKVIKPKVN
-513 SEIGMPIVKAK
+513 EIGMPQVQSR
-524 KGENKA
+524 KGKNTA
-530 ILAFK
+530 ILSFK
-535 TPIWFITLFCISI
+535 TPIWFI
-548 ITWIIILLY
+548 ILLY
-557 GGINLFKYFKETMIS
+557 IS
-572 S
+572 ILSWVLLIIYGVFRWVKIIKK

>member
-384 ALAII
+384 ALAIV

-404 MINENYHG
+404 NITYNKGITSNAKEMKEKRLAPYINKVE
-412 IRDNVMEMREK
+412 I
-423 GLIQYIKKLQI
+423 
-434 NTGNSP
+434 NSP
-440 DYLPLHDNISSGD
+440 DYLP
-453 VPGKLRDILQRK
+453 V
-465 SQFRKKVLLGG
+465 RKKIKSSDITGMLMSMSPQKNNFEQRVLSNGRLE
-476 HLQLTWNENETK
+476 LTWKDSTSK
-488 LTTLPIFLYSQSEL
+488 VTTLPIFIYKQSEL
-502 KVNNKRVNPRV
+502 SLNNKVIKPKVN
-513 SEIGMPIVKAK
+513 EIGMPQVQSR
-524 KGENKA
+524 KGKNTA
-530 ILAFK
+530 ILSFK
-535 TPIWFITLFCISI
+535 TPIWFT
-548 ITWIIILLY
+548 ILLY
-557 GGINLFKYFKETMIS
+557 IS
-572 S
+572 ILSWVLLIIYGVFRCEKIIKK

>member
-307 SSKLNTFVTLEGL
+307 SSKLNTFVTLEGI

-384 ALAII
+384 ALAIV

-404 MINENYHG
+404 NITYNKG
-412 IRDNVMEMREK
+412 ITNNAREMKEK
-423 GLIQYIKKLQI
+423 GLAAYINKVEI
-434 NTGNSP
+434 NSP
-440 DYLPLHDNISSGD
+440 DYLP
-453 VPGKLRDILQRK
+453 V
-465 SQFRKKVLLGG
+465 RKKIKSSDITGMLMSMSPQKNNFEQRVISNGRLEF
-476 HLQLTWNENETK
+476 TWKDSTSK
-488 LTTLPIFLYSQSEL
+488 VTTLPIFIYKQSEL
-502 KVNNKRVNPRV
+502 SLNNKVIKPKVN
-513 SEIGMPIVKAK
+513 EIGMPQVQSR
-524 KGENKA
+524 KGKNTA
-530 ILAFK
+530 ILSFK
-535 TPIWFITLFCISI
+535 TPIWFT
-548 ITWIIILLY
+548 ILLY
-557 GGINLFKYFKETMIS
+557 IS
-572 S
+572 ILSWVLLIIYGVFRWVKIIKK